1 MVRQTSVCIPIEKDE
16 YKFYDSNRD
25 DLFTFFSNSDIVFS
39 YPGKKADPTLI
50 GMHKAEVIA
59 LCTSISNTVMKEI
72 KVYHDREMRVY
83 QRDMDKLVV
92 TQGADIGRK
101 RPVKPKSISAVAK
114 YFYPRDSS
122 KFQAFVLVEVIY
134 FIENTTK
141 TSKFYAI
148 DLKDIKDTSPICNII
163 NMIANNR

>member
-1 MVRQTSVCIPIEKDE
+1 MVRQTSLYIPIEKDE

-25 DLFTFFSNSDIVFS
+25 DLFAFFSNSDVSFS

-50 GMHKAEVIA
+50 GMRKADITA
-59 LCTSISNTVMKEI
+59 LCTAISNTVMKEI
-72 KVYHDREMRVY
+72 KVYHDREMKVY

-92 TQGADIGRK
+92 TKGADIGRK
-101 RPVKPKSISAVAK
+101 RPVKPKSISAVVK

-134 FIENTTK
+134 FIDNTTK

-148 DLKDIKDTSPICNII
+148 DLKDIKDTNPICNII
-163 NMIANNR
+163 NTIANNR